1 LIRGDKDI
9 VTIAVEK
16 NGLSIRYASDNLK
29 CDAELC
35 LKAVK

>member
-1 LIRGDKDI
+1 MIRGDKEI

-16 NGLSIRYASDNLK
+16 NGLSIRYASDILK
-29 CDAELC
+29 CDAEIC